1 MKIAG
6 LPRAPARAHPLG
18 DTATGADCCGPRRR
32 GSATR
37 WATRRP
43 VSRKIPVHPPGLN
56 YSHESAN
63 PARIPAHPPEPGSP
77 RVVAARGE
85 LAWMAPRGEPSV
97 ILSRLTELADPR
109 GQ

>member
-6 LPRAPARAHPLG
+6 LPPAPAGAPPLG
-18 DTATGADCCGPRRR
+18 GTGAGADCCGPRRR

-37 WATRRP
+37 WATRRR

-56 YSHESAN
+56 SSNESAN
-63 PARIPAHPPEPGSP
+63 PARLPAHPPEPGYP
-77 RVVAARGE
+77 CVVSALGE

-97 ILSRLTELADPR
+97 ILSRLTELVDPR